1 MRHARL
7 GLAIAG
13 FLVAVLSVALDNR
26 QMAWG
31 AIALLILS
39 LILRILSGKPED
51 QDRGSGA
58 L

>member
-1 MRHARL
+1 MRYARL

-26 QMAWG
+26 QIAWG

-51 QDRGSGA
+51 RHRGDPP